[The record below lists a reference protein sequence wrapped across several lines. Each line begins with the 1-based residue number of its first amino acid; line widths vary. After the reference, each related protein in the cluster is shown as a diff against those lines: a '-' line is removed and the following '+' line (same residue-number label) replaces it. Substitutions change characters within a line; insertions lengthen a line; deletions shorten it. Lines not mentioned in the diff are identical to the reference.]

1 MKKIIST
8 ILATALLCSSATV
21 IPASS
26 AWDNNG
32 KRHNYNKWTYYHT
45 NDPAGDTNGWSAQV
59 IKTKDIVNDDGAVV
73 GTLKCHYNKDFLGS
87 DEAKAGIAGQSAG
100 IYYDCY
106 VVEVGKKTA
115 RSSTTRGKG
124 NSTKWM
130 NDSNGSTNWY
140 GNVYWD

>member
-8 ILATALLCSSATV
+8 ILATALLCSSATI
-21 IPASS
+21 IPASA

-32 KRHNYNKWTYYHT
+32 KYHNYNNWKYYHT
-45 NDPAGDTNGWSAQV
+45 DDPAAKTDGWSDEIIAKRTITV
-59 IKTKDIVNDDGAVV
+59 DGVTV

-87 DEAKAGIAGQSAG
+87 DEAKAEIAGQSAG

-140 GNVYWD
+140 GNVYWE